1 MKFINSKFISVAIL
15 LIGCIPAF
23 AQETDITVVDEVV
36 AQINESVITLS
47 QIKGEMKSAV
57 DALVAQGK
65 TRSEAETLVE
75 SKKGQL
81 IANLI
86 NEELLLQKGK
96 EVGAERNVGVR
107 VNQEFLRRMKQAKLK
122 TVEEL
127 YKAMREQGIN
137 PDEVR
142 QAWRKQFTLESV
154 WYNLVDQVVYWS
166 ATEKEV
172 KDYFDKNQAKFFKP
186 ATITISEVFLS
197 FAGRDQN
204 AVREKAKQLVAQLR
218 GGADFAKI
226 ALENSDRPN
235 VATNLGKVVDPIK
248 VPNLGKEFAGPLKA
262 LKVGE
267 ISDPIEIDIGMEI
280 VRIDARTK
288 AINSANFDEAAVRG
302 EILNEK
308 RPEARRKFVKELRD
322 DAYIK
327 IRKSYQALILPY
339 LNEKDKKETATASK

>member
-1 MKFINSKFISVAIL
+1 MKFINSKFISVTIL

-47 QIKGEMKSAV
+47 QIKREMKSAV

-96 EVGAERNVGVR
+96 EVGAERNVETR
-107 VNQEFLRRMKQAKLK
+107 VNQEFFRRMKLAKLK

-127 YKAMREQGIN
+127 YRVMREQGID
-137 PDEVR
+137 PDQVR
-142 QAWRKQFTLESV
+142 QAWRKQYTLESV

-186 ATITISEVFLS
+186 ATISISEVFLS

-204 AVREKAKQLVAQLR
+204 AVKEKAKQLVAQLR

-226 ALENSDRPN
+226 ALENSDRPD
-235 VATNLGKVVDPIK
+235 VAINNGKVLQPIK

-308 RPEARRKFVKELRD
+308 RPEARRKLVKDLKD

>member
-36 AQINESVITLS
+36 AQINESIITLS
-47 QIKGEMKSAV
+47 QIKREMKSAV

-96 EVGAERNVGVR
+96 EVGAERNVETR
-107 VNQEFLRRMKQAKLK
+107 VNQEFFRRMKLAKLK

-127 YKAMREQGIN
+127 YRVMREQGID
-137 PDEVR
+137 PDQVR
-142 QAWRKQFTLESV
+142 QAWRKQYTLESV

-226 ALENSDRPN
+226 ALENSDRPD
-235 VATNLGKVVDPIK
+235 VAINLGKVLEPIK
-248 VPNLGKEFAGPLKA
+248 VPDLGKEFAGPLKA

-288 AINSANFDEAAVRG
+288 AINSANFDEAAVRK

-308 RPEARRKFVKELRD
+308 RPEARRKLVKDLKD